1 MIRFNLVEKLK
12 IIFNFKKSKADRRMF
27 GIITEGKNATLINCE
42 GSGPDAGII
51 DKGENTTAINSNF
64 TSTGKK

>member
-1 MIRFNLVEKLK
+1 MIRFNLIDKLK
-12 IIFNFKKSKADRRMF
+12 IIFNFKKSKTNRRTS
-27 GIITEGKNATLINCE
+27 GIVTEGKNATFVNCE

-51 DKGENTTAINSNF
+51 DKGKNTTAINSNF